1 MEKRF
6 VMVSRTGDFDGAI
19 RGTAAECLKRYFEV
33 MGYGFRIEPD
43 EGEYW
48 LYALNTAGGE
58 DDWEVYDQVE
68 WAGSHEATLDEA
80 RRYHFMRYLIP
91 ESRYMEELSIFLR
104 EEAEAFLMDYDE
116 LLKAITAWEVREYC
130 LDLDEEFETRL
141 WFYENRS

>member
-91 ESRYMEELSIFLR
+91 ESRYMEELSIFPE